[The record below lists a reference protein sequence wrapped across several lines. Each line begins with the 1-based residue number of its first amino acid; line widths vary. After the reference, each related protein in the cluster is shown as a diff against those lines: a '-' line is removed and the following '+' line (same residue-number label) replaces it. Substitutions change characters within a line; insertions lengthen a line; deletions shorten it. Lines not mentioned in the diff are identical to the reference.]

1 MASPSLIGLAP
12 EAVLLVNA
20 SMAEGEMMASPS
32 YYIMRPET
40 VESFFYLWRVT
51 GDQRY
56 RDWGWK
62 CVDLHSVSPCCGCR
76 VGQSLC
82 RTVKLSQ
89 RAAVH
94 GML

>member
-1 MASPSLIGLAP
+1 MIAGLAP

-20 SMAEGEMMASPS
+20 TIAEGEMMASPS

-62 CVDLHSVSPCCGCR
+62 
-76 VGQSLC
+76 
-82 RTVKLSQ
+82 
-89 RAAVH
+89 
-94 GML
+94 

>member
-1 MASPSLIGLAP
+1 MVLGFTPACSDAWPACTAGLAP

-62 CVDLHSVSPCCGCR
+62 
-76 VGQSLC
+76 
-82 RTVKLSQ
+82 
-89 RAAVH
+89 
-94 GML
+94 